1 MMYLLHQHLATKVTE
16 GLGTHP
22 HPLSGID
29 IMRNTL
35 PLSYINR
42 AVRAALVAGLGFVA
56 VGAWA
61 DVDTAN
67 LTVNATVANQCSVG
81 DATLSLGAITLV
93 SPDGTMAVSGG
104 GTTGI
109 PWACTNGT
117 SATLGFDN
125 GSNYSSTRRM
135 VSASAGSSNQY
146 LEYTLKTGSSGGTT
160 IASTALDLSGAD
172 GTNQTFTVW
181 GGPVSSAANKAA
193 KPATDYTDTVVMTIT
208 FTP

>member
-1 MMYLLHQHLATKVTE
+1 MMYLLYQRVATQITDSLE
-16 GLGTHP
+16 FQQPPFLE
-22 HPLSGID
+22 S
-29 IMRNTL
+29 IMSKTFSLRFVNQ
-35 PLSYINR
+35 
-42 AVRAALVAGLGFVA
+42 AVRAAIVGGLGLMA
-56 VGAWA
+56 MGAWA
-61 DVDTAN
+61 DTDTGN

-125 GSNYSSTRRM
+125 GTNYSSTRRM
-135 VSASAGSSNQY
+135 LSTTAGSSNQY
-146 LEYTLKTGSSGGTT
+146 LEYTLKAGSSSGTT
-160 IASTALDLSGAD
+160 IASSALDLSGAD
-172 GTNQTFTVW
+172 GTNQTFTIW
-181 GGPVSSAANKAA
+181 GGPVASAANKAA
-193 KPATDYTDTVVMTIT
+193 KPANDYTDTVVMTIT